1 MILQVFASDVALL
14 MNFKDQSH
22 RFSFGL
28 IFCILQG
35 STYKWRCFVWIIFSG
50 HYFDHNNGHLFTDPA
65 LLCPSP
71 GGATNSYNL
80 TRTWLYLSPLEQFS
94 INGILS
100 TFNWIN
106 NQMLS
111 AANFRLKLNPGPMP
125 IVQQAQ
131 LQVENWTVKLNPNK
145 IRLIKTKFDLP
156 TVVQISSI
164 SSQYYMFVGHL
175 DSELSKL

>member
-1 MILQVFASDVALL
+1 

-65 LLCPSP
+65 LLCRSP

>member
-1 MILQVFASDVALL
+1 
-14 MNFKDQSH
+14 
-22 RFSFGL
+22 
-28 IFCILQG
+28 
-35 STYKWRCFVWIIFSG
+35 
-50 HYFDHNNGHLFTDPA
+50 
-65 LLCPSP
+65 
-71 GGATNSYNL
+71 
-80 TRTWLYLSPLEQFS
+80 
-94 INGILS
+94 
-100 TFNWIN
+100 
-106 NQMLS
+106 MLS
-111 AANFRLKLNPGPMP
+111 AANFRLKLNPEPMA

>member
-1 MILQVFASDVALL
+1 
-14 MNFKDQSH
+14 
-22 RFSFGL
+22 
-28 IFCILQG
+28 
-35 STYKWRCFVWIIFSG
+35 
-50 HYFDHNNGHLFTDPA
+50 
-65 LLCPSP
+65 
-71 GGATNSYNL
+71 
-80 TRTWLYLSPLEQFS
+80 
-94 INGILS
+94 
-100 TFNWIN
+100 
-106 NQMLS
+106 MLS

>member
-1 MILQVFASDVALL
+1 
-14 MNFKDQSH
+14 
-22 RFSFGL
+22 
-28 IFCILQG
+28 
-35 STYKWRCFVWIIFSG
+35 
-50 HYFDHNNGHLFTDPA
+50 
-65 LLCPSP
+65 
-71 GGATNSYNL
+71 
-80 TRTWLYLSPLEQFS
+80 
-94 INGILS
+94 
-100 TFNWIN
+100 
-106 NQMLS
+106 MLS
-111 AANFRLKLNPGPMP
+111 AANFRLKLNPRP